1 MHKRVA
7 ILAVYC
13 LATVGYAMAQSNP
26 QNAPTSDQS
35 SAQTAS
41 QPAPQTDAPSATSGT
56 APADAQAK
64 PKNDDS
70 ADAKNPKASTTAAPT
85 NPPNPTHL
93 AAVKVP
99 SGSKIYVAP
108 MGGFESYVVAG
119 IMKKKVPVSIVADRE
134 KADFEIKGA
143 AESEKAGWA
152 KIVFLRMDNTNEQ
165 ASINV
170 TEIKTGA
177 VVFAYSVHKG
187 NSARGKQ
194 SAGEAIGKHL
204 NEAIGKD

>member
-1 MHKRVA
+1 MYRRAA

-13 LATVGYAMAQSNP
+13 LAMGYAVAQSSQQNP
-26 QNAPTSDQS
+26 PQDSAP
-35 SAQTAS
+35 AN
-41 QPAPQTDAPSATSGT
+41 SGT
-56 APADAQAK
+56 
-64 PKNDDS
+64 S
-70 ADAKNPKASTTAAPT
+70 ADAPANPKTDATADAKGSKTSPTAAPAT
-85 NPPNPTHL
+85 APNHTPVNGL
-93 AAVKVP
+93 KIP

-108 MGGFESYVVAG
+108 MAGFENYVVAG
-119 IMKKKVPVSIVADRE
+119 IMKKKVPVSIVADRD
-134 KADFEIKGA
+134 KADYEINGA
-143 AESEKAGWA
+143 AESQKPGWA
-152 KIVFLRMDNTNEQ
+152 KIVFLKTDATNEE

-187 NSARGKQ
+187 NSVRGKQ

>member
-7 ILAVYC
+7 ILAIYS
-13 LATVGYAMAQSNP
+13 LAVVGYAMAQSNP
-26 QNAPTSDQS
+26 QNAPASGQ
-35 SAQTAS
+35 AAS
-41 QPAPQTDAPSATSGT
+41 QPAPQAGASATSQN

-64 PKNDDS
+64 PKNDDP
-70 ADAKNPKASTTAAPT
+70 ADAKNSKTSTTAAPT
-85 NPPNPTHL
+85 SAPNHTP
-93 AAVKVP
+93 VNGIKIP

-108 MGGFESYVVAG
+108 MAGFESYVVAG
-119 IMKKKVPVSIVADRE
+119 IMKKKVPVSIVADRD
-134 KADFEIKGA
+134 KADYEINGA
-143 AESEKAGWA
+143 AESQKPGWA
-152 KIVFLRMDNTNEQ
+152 KIVFLKTDATNEE

>member
-7 ILAVYC
+7 ILAVFC
-13 LATVGYAMAQSNP
+13 LVISGFAAAQSNP
-26 QNAPTSDQS
+26 QNAPPSGQ
-35 SAQTAS
+35 AAS
-41 QPAPQTDAPSATSGT
+41 QPEPQAGAATTSGT
-56 APADAQAK
+56 STDAQAT
-64 PKNDDS
+64 PKNDNGADS
-70 ADAKNPKASTTAAPT
+70 KDAKTT
-85 NPPNPTHL
+85 PPNHTPV
-93 AAVKVP
+93 AAVKIP

-119 IMKKKVPVSIVADRE
+119 IMKKKVPVSIVADRD
-134 KADFEIKGA
+134 KADYEINGA
-143 AESEKAGWA
+143 AESQKPGWA
-152 KIVFLRMDNTNEQ
+152 KIVFLKSDSTNEE

-187 NSARGKQ
+187 NSVRGKQ

>member
-7 ILAVYC
+7 ILAVFC
-13 LATVGYAMAQSNP
+13 LVIVGYAVAQSA
-26 QNAPTSDQS
+26 QNTSAANQS
-35 SAQTAS
+35 SS
-41 QPAPQTDAPSATSGT
+41 QPAPQTGVSETSGS
-56 APADAQAK
+56 A
-64 PKNDDS
+64 S
-70 ADAKNPKASTTAAPT
+70 ADAPATPKNNNAADSKSAKTSPPSASTTTANHTPVNAI
-85 NPPNPTHL
+85 
-93 AAVKVP
+93 KIP

-108 MGGFESYVVAG
+108 MAGFENYVVAG
-119 IMKKKVPVSIVADRE
+119 IMKKKVPVSIVADRD
-134 KADFEIKGA
+134 KADYEINGA
-143 AESEKAGWA
+143 AETQKAGWA
-152 KIVFLRMDNTNEQ
+152 KIVFTGNDSTNEE

-187 NSARGKQ
+187 NSVRGKQ

>member
-7 ILAVYC
+7 ILAVYF
-13 LATVGYAMAQSNP
+13 LAIAGFAVAQSNP
-26 QNAPTSDQS
+26 QNAPASG
-35 SAQTAS
+35 QTAS
-41 QPAPQTDAPSATSGT
+41 QSTPQTSAPTTSGT
-56 APADAQAK
+56 STDAQAT
-64 PKNDDS
+64 PKNDNAADS
-70 ADAKNPKASTTAAPT
+70 KNAKTAAPNHT
-85 NPPNPTHL
+85 PVTGI
-93 AAVKVP
+93 KIP
-99 SGSKIYVAP
+99 SGSRVYVAP
-108 MGGFESYVVAG
+108 MGGFESYIVAG
-119 IMKKKVPVSIVADRE
+119 IMKKKVPVAIVADRD

-143 AESEKAGWA
+143 AESQKAGWA
-152 KIVFLRMDNTNEQ
+152 KIMFTGNDSTNEE

-187 NSARGKQ
+187 NSVRGKQ

>member
-7 ILAVYC
+7 ILAVFC
-13 LATVGYAMAQSNP
+13 LVISGFAVAQSNP
-26 QNAPTSDQS
+26 QNAPASGQ
-35 SAQTAS
+35 AAS
-41 QPAPQTDAPSATSGT
+41 QPAPQAGASTTSGT
-56 APADAQAK
+56 STDAQAA
-64 PKNDDS
+64 PKNDNAADS
-70 ADAKNPKASTTAAPT
+70 KNAKTT
-85 NPPNPTHL
+85 PPNPAPV
-93 AAVKVP
+93 AAVKIP

-143 AESEKAGWA
+143 AESQKAGWA
-152 KIVFLRMDNTNEQ
+152 KIMFMGNDSTNEE

-187 NSARGKQ
+187 SSVRGKQ

>member
-7 ILAVYC
+7 ILAVFC
-13 LATVGYAMAQSNP
+13 LVIVGYAVAQSA
-26 QNAPTSDQS
+26 QNTSAANQS
-35 SAQTAS
+35 SS
-41 QPAPQTDAPSATSGT
+41 QPAPQTGVSETSGS
-56 APADAQAK
+56 APADAPAT
-64 PKNDDS
+64 PKNNNAADS
-70 ADAKNPKASTTAAPT
+70 KSAKTSPPSASTTTANHTPVSAI
-85 NPPNPTHL
+85 
-93 AAVKVP
+93 KIP

-108 MGGFESYVVAG
+108 MAGFENYVVAG
-119 IMKKKVPVSIVADRE
+119 IMKKKVPVSIVADRD
-134 KADFEIKGA
+134 KADYEINGA
-143 AESEKAGWA
+143 AETQKAGWA
-152 KIVFLRMDNTNEQ
+152 KIVFTGNDSTNEE

-187 NSARGKQ
+187 NSVRGKQ

>member
-1 MHKRVA
+1 MHKRIA
-7 ILAVYC
+7 ILAVC
-13 LATVGYAMAQSNP
+13 LAFVGYAMAQGNP
-26 QNAPTSDQS
+26 QNAPS
-35 SAQTAS
+35 SGQTAS
-41 QPAPQTDAPSATSGT
+41 QPAPQAGASATSQN

-64 PKNDDS
+64 LKNDDP
-70 ADAKNPKASTTAAPT
+70 ADAANSKTSTTAAPT
-85 NPPNPTHL
+85 SAPNHTP
-93 AAVKVP
+93 VNGIKIP

-108 MGGFESYVVAG
+108 MAGFESYVVAG
-119 IMKKKVPVSIVADRE
+119 IMKKKVPVSIVADRD
-134 KADFEIKGA
+134 KADYEINGA
-143 AESEKAGWA
+143 AESQKPGWA
-152 KIVFLRMDNTNEQ
+152 KIVFLKTDATNEE

-187 NSARGKQ
+187 NSVRGKQ

>member
-7 ILAVYC
+7 ILAVFC
-13 LATVGYAMAQSNP
+13 MVIAGFAVAQSTP
-26 QNAPTSDQS
+26 QNA
-35 SAQTAS
+35 SASGQAAS
-41 QPAPQTDAPSATSGT
+41 QPAPQAGAPATSGT
-56 APADAQAK
+56 STDAQAT
-64 PKNDDS
+64 PKNDNAADS
-70 ADAKNPKASTTAAPT
+70 KDAKPT
-85 NPPNPTHL
+85 PPNPTPV
-93 AAVKVP
+93 AAVKIP

-108 MGGFESYVVAG
+108 MGGFESYIVAG

-143 AESEKAGWA
+143 AESQKAGWA
-152 KIVFLRMDNTNEQ
+152 KIMFMGNDSTNEE

-170 TEIKTGA
+170 TQIKTGA
-177 VVFAYSVHKG
+177 IVFAYSVHKG
-187 NSARGKQ
+187 SSVRGKQ

>member
-1 MHKRVA
+1 MYRRAA

-13 LATVGYAMAQSNP
+13 LAMGYAVAQSSP
-26 QNAPTSDQS
+26 QNQPQDSAPVNSGTSAD
-35 SAQTAS
+35 A
-41 QPAPQTDAPSATSGT
+41 PANPKTDATADAKGSKTSPTT
-56 APADAQAK
+56 APA
-64 PKNDDS
+64 
-70 ADAKNPKASTTAAPT
+70 TA
-85 NPPNPTHL
+85 PNNTPVNGL
-93 AAVKVP
+93 KIP

-108 MGGFESYVVAG
+108 MAGFENYVVAG
-119 IMKKKVPVSIVADRE
+119 IMKKKVPVSIVADRD
-134 KADFEIKGA
+134 KADYEINGA
-143 AESEKAGWA
+143 AESQKPGWA
-152 KIVFLRMDNTNEQ
+152 KIVFLKTDATNEE

-187 NSARGKQ
+187 NSVRGKQ

>member
-1 MHKRVA
+1 MLRRIAVLA
-7 ILAVYC
+7 IYSLAV
-13 LATVGYAMAQSNP
+13 VGYATAQSNP
-26 QNAPTSDQS
+26 QNAPASGQ
-35 SAQTAS
+35 AAS
-41 QPAPQTDAPSATSGT
+41 QPAPQANASATSQN
-56 APADAQAK
+56 APADAQPKA
-64 PKNDDS
+64 KNDQV
-70 ADAKNPKASTTAAPT
+70 ADAKDSKVTPAATATAANHTPV
-85 NPPNPTHL
+85 NGL
-93 AAVKVP
+93 KIP

-108 MGGFESYVVAG
+108 MAGFESYVVAG

-134 KADFEIKGA
+134 KADYEINGA
-143 AESEKAGWA
+143 AESQKPGWA
-152 KIVFLRMDNTNEQ
+152 KIVFLKTDATNEE

-187 NSARGKQ
+187 NSVRGKQ

>member
-13 LATVGYAMAQSNP
+13 LAIVGYAAAQSTP
-26 QNAPTSDQS
+26 QNAPAADQS
-35 SAQTAS
+35 AS
-41 QPAPQTDAPSATSGT
+41 QPAP
-56 APADAQAK
+56 QAK
-64 PKNDDS
+64 PKNDDAADSKNTKTSPAATPTS
-70 ADAKNPKASTTAAPT
+70 AANHTPVSGIKI
-85 NPPNPTHL
+85 
-93 AAVKVP
+93 P

-119 IMKKKVPVSIVADRE
+119 IMKKKVPVAIVNDRD
-134 KADFEIKGA
+134 KADYEINGA
-143 AESEKAGWA
+143 AETQKAGWA
-152 KIVFLRMDNTNEQ
+152 KIVFTGNDSTNEE

-187 NSARGKQ
+187 NSVRGKQ

-204 NEAIGKD
+204 NEAIGKN

>member
-13 LATVGYAMAQSNP
+13 LSIVGYAVAQSNP
-26 QNAPTSDQS
+26 QNAPASGQS
-35 SAQTAS
+35 SS
-41 QPAPQTDAPSATSGT
+41 TSGS
-56 APADAQAK
+56 APADAQPKA
-64 PKNDDS
+64 KNDEV
-70 ADAKNPKASTTAAPT
+70 ADAKDSKVTPAATQTTT
-85 NPPNPTHL
+85 PNHTPVNGL
-93 AAVKVP
+93 KIP

-108 MGGFESYVVAG
+108 MAGFENYVVAG
-119 IMKKKVPVSIVADRE
+119 IMKKKVPVSIVADRD
-134 KADFEIKGA
+134 KADYEINGA
-143 AESEKAGWA
+143 AETQKAGWA
-152 KIVFLRMDNTNEQ
+152 KIVFTGNDSTNEE

-170 TEIKTGA
+170 TQIKTGA

-187 NSARGKQ
+187 NSVRGKQ

>member
-7 ILAVYC
+7 ILAVFC
-13 LATVGYAMAQSNP
+13 LVISGFAVAQSNP
-26 QNAPTSDQS
+26 QNAPASGQ
-35 SAQTAS
+35 AAS
-41 QPAPQTDAPSATSGT
+41 QPAPQGGASTTSGT
-56 APADAQAK
+56 STDAQAA
-64 PKNDDS
+64 PKNDNAADS
-70 ADAKNPKASTTAAPT
+70 KNAKTT
-85 NPPNPTHL
+85 PPNPAPV
-93 AAVKVP
+93 AAVKIP

-143 AESEKAGWA
+143 AESQKAGWA
-152 KIVFLRMDNTNEQ
+152 KIMFMGNDSTNEE

-187 NSARGKQ
+187 SSVRGKQ

>member
-1 MHKRVA
+1 MNKRVA
-7 ILAVYC
+7 ILAVFG
-13 LATVGYAMAQSNP
+13 LLISGFAAAQSTP
-26 QNAPTSDQS
+26 QSAPPSGQ
-35 SAQTAS
+35 AAS
-41 QPAPQTDAPSATSGT
+41 QPEPQAGAATTSGT
-56 APADAQAK
+56 SDAQAT
-64 PKNDDS
+64 PKNDNG
-70 ADAKNPKASTTAAPT
+70 AEAKDAKTT
-85 NPPNPTHL
+85 PPNHTPV
-93 AAVKVP
+93 AAVKIP

-143 AESEKAGWA
+143 AESQKAGWA
-152 KIVFLRMDNTNEQ
+152 KIMFTGNDSTNEE

-187 NSARGKQ
+187 NSVRGKQ

>member
-13 LATVGYAMAQSNP
+13 LAIVGYAAAQSTP
-26 QNAPTSDQS
+26 QNAPAADQS
-35 SAQTAS
+35 AS
-41 QPAPQTDAPSATSGT
+41 QPAPQ
-56 APADAQAK
+56 ADAQAK
-64 PKNDDS
+64 PKNGDAADS
-70 ADAKNPKASTTAAPT
+70 KNPKTSPAAAPT
-85 NPPNPTHL
+85 S
-93 AAVKVP
+93 AANHTPVSGIKIP
-99 SGSKIYVAP
+99 SGSRIYVAP

-119 IMKKKVPVSIVADRE
+119 IMKKKVPVAIVNDRD
-134 KADFEIKGA
+134 KADYEINGA
-143 AESEKAGWA
+143 AETQKAGWA
-152 KIVFLRMDNTNEQ
+152 KIVFTGNDSTNEE

-187 NSARGKQ
+187 NSVRGKQ

-204 NEAIGKD
+204 NEAIGKN

>member
-1 MHKRVA
+1 MYRRAA

-13 LATVGYAMAQSNP
+13 LGIGYAVAQNSP
-26 QNAPTSDQS
+26 QNPPQGSAPTN
-35 SAQTAS
+35 AG
-41 QPAPQTDAPSATSGT
+41 TS
-56 APADAQAK
+56 ADAQADPK
-64 PKNDDS
+64 PDATADS
-70 ADAKNPKASTTAAPT
+70 KGPKASPAATQTSAPDHAPV
-85 NPPNPTHL
+85 NGI
-93 AAVKVP
+93 KIP
-99 SGSKIYVAP
+99 SGSKVYVAP
-108 MGGFESYVVAG
+108 MGGFESYIVAG
-119 IMKKKVPVSIVADRE
+119 IMKKKVPVAIVADRD
-134 KADFEIKGA
+134 KAEYEIKGA

-152 KIVFLRMDNTNEQ
+152 KIVFLGNDSTNEQ

-187 NSARGKQ
+187 SSVRGKQ

>member
-1 MHKRVA
+1 MNKRVA
-7 ILAVYC
+7 ILAVFC
-13 LATVGYAMAQSNP
+13 LTIGYAVAQSNP
-26 QNAPTSDQS
+26 QNPPASGQ
-35 SAQTAS
+35 AAS
-41 QPAPQTDAPSATSGT
+41 QPAPQTGASTTS
-56 APADAQAK
+56 PDAQAT
-64 PKNDDS
+64 PKTDDA
-70 ADAKNPKASTTAAPT
+70 ADSKNAKTQPAAAPAT
-85 NPPNPTHL
+85 APNHTPVNGL
-93 AAVKVP
+93 KIP

-108 MGGFESYVVAG
+108 MAGFESYVVAG
-119 IMKKKVPVSIVADRE
+119 IMKKKVPVSIVADRD
-134 KADFEIKGA
+134 KADYEINGA
-143 AESEKAGWA
+143 AESQKPGWA
-152 KIVFLRMDNTNEQ
+152 KIVFLKTDATNEE